1 MVSSLLSVPPDGAV
15 PIGLRRADAADCRD
29 CEGEGSLSRER
40 GPKRSLV
47 AVLHSDMA
55 SRSVLVCL
63 AMSIWA
69 DDTRKSIRD
78 TNRFSLSYLTCFRGE
93 RSLREIAAVSK
104 CQSHINASFRQ
115 SLARRRLRYIHPCG
129 PGFRIVA
136 ALSESDM
143 TQKAIVKRP

>member
-1 MVSSLLSVPPDGAV
+1 MVSSLSSVPPDGAV

-78 TNRFSLSYLTCFRGE
+78 TN
-93 RSLREIAAVSK
+93 LREIAAVSK
-104 CQSHINASFRQ
+104 CQSHNNASFRQ